1 MKGRVC
7 AHGSTT
13 NIISMESIKGV
24 AWRALYGSFEAV
36 LMSRLEGGGD
46 VVEYANQAALGAV
59 ELVRTARSTGP
70 AKALQPRTASASKC
84 SQKPANGQ

>member
-1 MKGRVC
+1 
-7 AHGSTT
+7 
-13 NIISMESIKGV
+13 
-24 AWRALYGSFEAV
+24 
-36 LMSRLEGGGD
+36 MSRLEGGGD